1 MRLPCS
7 LLSFYEC
14 RNDFSIVMIEE
25 SNPAIGYNGLK
36 KSMAPSV
43 HAIATLS
50 YTFYTHA
57 KKA

>member
-43 HAIATLS
+43 HAVATLG
-50 YTFYTHA
+50 YT